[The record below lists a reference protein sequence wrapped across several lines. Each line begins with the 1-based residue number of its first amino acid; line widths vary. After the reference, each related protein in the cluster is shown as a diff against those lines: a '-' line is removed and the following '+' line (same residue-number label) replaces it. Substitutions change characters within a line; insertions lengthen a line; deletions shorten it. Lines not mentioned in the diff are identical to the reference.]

1 MKRLVPPEVF
11 EYWATCFQEG
21 KLSDEYADE
30 LAQVLFLL
38 ANNARFEIEYEQ
50 RYHGYPYDNT
60 IH

>member
-11 EYWATCFQEG
+11 EHWATCFQEG

-30 LAQVLFLL
+30 LAEVLFLL
-38 ANNARFEIEYEQ
+38 ANNARFEIEYAQ
-50 RYHGYPYDNT
+50 RYHGDQYDNT